1 MSVGAAPIREETE
14 MAHDHILKQFDTDIE
29 RLRSAVTVM
38 GGLVERQFVRALD
51 AVRLRDLGIA
61 AQVLADEERVNQLH
75 VQSDLRCNQTIAR
88 RQPIA
93 VDLREIIAVIQTN
106 NDLERIGDEAK
117 KIALKARAFQNAEP
131 PIDMDRI
138 ERMSMVVCDM
148 LRAAIED
155 AFVRH
160 DANVAAALYARDAE
174 VDALR
179 DELIA
184 DLMIVMS
191 RSPDAVAPALAMVFV
206 VQSIER
212 VGDHAKNIAEYVV
225 NVVEGIDLRHALPAA
240 AKA

>member
-1 MSVGAAPIREETE
+1 MTQ
-14 MAHDHILKQFDTDIE
+14 DHTHRQFDTDIE

-38 GGLVERQFVRALD
+38 GGLVERQFIRAVD
-51 AVRLRDLGIA
+51 SVRLRDLGIA

-93 VDLREIIAVIQTN
+93 IDLREIIAVIHTN

-117 KIALKARAFQNAEP
+117 KIAYKAQVFQNAEP
-131 PIDMDRI
+131 PVDMDRV
-138 ERMSMVVCDM
+138 ERMALLVSDM

-160 DANVAAALYARDAE
+160 DIEVAATLAARDDE
-174 VDALR
+174 VDDLR

-184 DLMIVMS
+184 DLMNVMA
-191 RSPDAVAPALAMVFV
+191 RSPESVAAALAMVFV

-225 NVVEGIDLRHALPAA
+225 NVVEGIDLRHATPAEMRSVTGA
-240 AKA
+240 ATGEK